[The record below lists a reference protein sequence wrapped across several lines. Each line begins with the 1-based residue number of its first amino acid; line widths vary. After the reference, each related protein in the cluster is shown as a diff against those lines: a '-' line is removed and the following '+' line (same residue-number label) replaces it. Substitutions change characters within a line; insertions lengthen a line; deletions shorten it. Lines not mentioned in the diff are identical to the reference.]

1 MSRKR
6 VVLPIR
12 GMHCAGCVGI
22 VEKALTRVNGV
33 QTASVN
39 LAGERASV
47 LFDDAE
53 TGLEAIKAAVER
65 AGYQALD
72 PADREAEEQVR
83 RAEQHSLRRRLLVA
97 LALTVPIVVFT
108 MGPMFG
114 LPIEQTP
121 ALRLLLW
128 ALATPVQLW
137 IGWSFYRG
145 AVTSIRNRSPDM
157 NALVAIG
164 TSAAYLYSLGATFA
178 PGLYQSLGWP
188 LDVYYETSAVIILLV
203 LFGRYLEARARSRA
217 TQAIQG
223 LLALNPETACVVRDG
238 AEVRVSLEEVAI
250 GDVFRIRPGERVPVD
265 GQVLEGNSAVDESM
279 LTGESMPVDKGPGSV
294 VTGGTLNRHGSLL
307 GRATHV
313 GADTALSRII
323 RLVEE
328 AQGSK
333 APIQRIADRVVAV
346 FVPAVLVIALVTAV
360 IWLVVSPSRALLHMV
375 SVLIIACPCAMGLAT
390 PTALIVGLG
399 RGAQSGVLIKSAEA
413 LERTAR
419 IDCVVLD
426 KTGTLTQGRP
436 EVSEI
441 VPAGGLDQRELLEMA
456 ATAEAHSEHPLAAAV
471 VARARAEGIAPDASK
486 AFRASP
492 GLGVRVQ
499 TDRGVIRA
507 GSLRYLEGEGVSLE
521 GLGTAATDLAARGR
535 SVVGVAA
542 GETLAGVLGLSD
554 PVKPDAAAAVKRL
567 RRLGVAI
574 TVLSG
579 DTEPAV
585 RQVAGELGIGDF
597 HAGVLP
603 AGKVQVIRELRAA
616 GRRVAMIGDGVN
628 DAPAL
633 AEADVGMAVASGS
646 DVAIETA
653 DVTLMKG
660 DIAGAA
666 RALDLARAT
675 VRVIRQNLFW
685 AFFYNVVGI
694 PLAAG
699 VLVPFG
705 GITLRPIMAAV
716 AMSLSSVSVVG
727 NSLRL
732 KRKKLV

>member
-1 MSRKR
+1 MSQKR

-22 VEKALTRVNGV
+22 VEKALTKVPGV
-33 QTASVN
+33 HAATVN
-39 LAGERASV
+39 LAGEKASV
-47 LFDDAE
+47 AFDDAE
-53 TGLEAIKAAVER
+53 ADLAALQKAVEQ

-72 PADREAEEQVR
+72 PADRESEE
-83 RAEQHSLRRRLLVA
+83 RARESERLSLRRRLLIAVA
-97 LALTVPIVVFT
+97 LSAPIVVLT

-114 LPIEQTP
+114 LPIEQTT

-137 IGWSFYRG
+137 IGWPFYRG
-145 AVTSIRNRSPDM
+145 AWTSIKNRSPDM

-164 TSAAYLYSLGATFA
+164 TSAAYLYSLGATFT
-178 PGLYQSLGWP
+178 PGLYQRLGWP
-188 LDVYYETSAVIILLV
+188 VDVYYETAAVIILLV
-203 LFGRYLEARARSRA
+203 LFGRYLEASARGRA
-217 TQAIQG
+217 TQAMQG
-223 LLALNPETACVVRDG
+223 LLALNPETATLVKEGD
-238 AEVRVSLEEVAI
+238 EVRVSLEEVRI
-250 GDVFRIRPGERVPVD
+250 GDVFRVRPGERIPVD
-265 GQVLEGNSAVDESM
+265 GQVLDGSTAVDESM
-279 LTGESMPVDKGPGSV
+279 LTGESMPVDKGPGSP
-294 VTGGTLNRHGSLL
+294 VTGGTLNQNGTLL

-313 GADTALSRII
+313 GADTALARII

-346 FVPAVLVIALVTAV
+346 FVPVVLVIAVVTAV
-360 IWLVVSPSRALLHMV
+360 VWLIVSPSRALLHMV

-419 IDCVVLD
+419 IDSVVLD
-426 KTGTLTQGRP
+426 KTGTLTQGHP
-436 EVSEI
+436 QVSDVI
-441 VPAGGLDQRELLEMA
+441 PAESVDRQSLLEMA
-456 ATAEAHSEHPLAAAV
+456 ATAEAHSEHPLAIAV
-471 VARARAEGIAPDASK
+471 MAKARAEGVEPVTSS
-486 AFRASP
+486 AFRSTP

-499 TDRGVIRA
+499 TENGVLRA
-507 GSLRYLEGEGVSLE
+507 GSLRYLVAEGVSVDGLE
-521 GLGTAATDLAARGR
+521 SAAAELADRGR
-535 SVVGVAA
+535 SIVGIAE
-542 GETLAGVLGLSD
+542 GESLKGLLGLFD
-554 PVKPDAAAAVKRL
+554 PVKPDAAAAVGRL
-567 RRLGVAI
+567 RQLGVAI
-574 TVLSG
+574 TLLSG
-579 DTEPAV
+579 DTLPAV
-585 RQVAGELGIGDF
+585 RQVAGELGIEDF
-597 HAGVLP
+597 HAEVLP
-603 AGKVQVIRELRAA
+603 EGKVKVIRELKSG
-616 GRRVAMIGDGVN
+616 GRRVAMVGDGVN

-633 AEADVGMAVASGS
+633 AEADIGMAVASGS

-660 DIAGAA
+660 DVAGAA
-666 RALDLARAT
+666 RAIDLARAT

-699 VLVPFG
+699 VLVPLG
-705 GITLRPIMAAV
+705 GITLRPIMAAI

-732 KRKKLV
+732 KRKKMI